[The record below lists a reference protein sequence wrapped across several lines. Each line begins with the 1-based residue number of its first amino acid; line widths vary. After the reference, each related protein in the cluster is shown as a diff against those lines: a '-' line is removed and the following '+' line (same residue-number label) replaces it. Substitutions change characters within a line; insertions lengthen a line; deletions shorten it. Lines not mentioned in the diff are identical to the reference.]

1 MTTSSVRFLFGR
13 DDLLRTRFAISPLIE
28 LVAATY
34 VVRLPQ
40 LFPEH
45 RPWLADALRAVGGLE
60 LDLLYAVNP
69 LHRRTWPNFH
79 APPPVAPHPPI
90 ENELAR
96 IGATEPEV
104 VRADILRAYPE
115 GVPADAQ
122 PFLDDPP
129 AAVAGLVEQSRVFWD
144 AAIAPWWPSMSA
156 SLESDIAVR
165 ARRLV
170 TIGGRSAFDDLNP
183 DISWD
188 DSSLTVSGPVMASRS
203 VNLAGRGLL
212 LIPSVLAFGVWP
224 RVDDPWDPALTYQ
237 PPGFGDVW
245 LREDQGLQALDQLL
259 GRRRARILRALDQPA
274 STQALAARTGWS
286 AGGISTH
293 LGVMRRTGL
302 VVRRRDGRD
311 VLYSRTATGGALV
324 AGSG

>member
-1 MTTSSVRFLFGR
+1 MATSFVRFLFDR

-45 RPWLADALRAVGGLE
+45 RPWLAHSLRAIEGLE

-69 LHRRTWPNFH
+69 LHRRIWPNFQ

-90 ENELAR
+90 DDELAR
-96 IGATEPEV
+96 LGATEPEV
-104 VRADILRAYPE
+104 VRADVRRAYPE
-115 GVPADAQ
+115 GVPVEAR

-129 AAVAGLVEQSRVFWD
+129 AAVAGLVEQSRAFWD
-144 AAIAPWWPSMSA
+144 AAIAPWWPRMSA
-156 SLESDIAVR
+156 FLESDIALR

-170 TIGGRSAFDDLNP
+170 TIGGRSAFDDL
-183 DISWD
+183 DSDVTSD
-188 DSSLTVSGPVMASRS
+188 DRSLTLHGPVMASRT
-203 VNLAGRGLL
+203 VDLGGRGLL
-212 LIPSVLAFGVWP
+212 LIPSVLAFGAWP

-237 PPGFGDVW
+237 PPGFADVW
-245 LREDQGLQALDQLL
+245 LRDDQGPQALEELL
-259 GRRRARILRALDQPA
+259 GRRRATILLALDQPA
-274 STQALAARTGWS
+274 STQSLAARTGWG

-302 VVRRRDGRD
+302 VVRRRSGRE

-324 AGSG
+324 ASSA